1 MSFSSP
7 ASSTVSRASTQ
18 SNQSLSNLTHHVASA
33 PDHQRVDLQIYDE
46 LIHNNHS
53 TEDVVAIGR
62 RIQQEYANLTAS
74 TQVSFSAS
82 PSHHTGN
89 RKVSLL
95 YNLSM
100 LIANLFPMTIQPVRP
115 QKIILRSPVSSKK
128 TSEVRATRK
137 GSSHT
142 SLKDLLLKKP
152 VAQRFAPVSPVKS
165 SKTIPI
171 RKNAQ
176 MMT

>member
-1 MSFSSP
+1 
-7 ASSTVSRASTQ
+7 
-18 SNQSLSNLTHHVASA
+18 
-33 PDHQRVDLQIYDE
+33 
-46 LIHNNHS
+46 
-53 TEDVVAIGR
+53 
-62 RIQQEYANLTAS
+62 
-74 TQVSFSAS
+74 
-82 PSHHTGN
+82 
-89 RKVSLL
+89 
-95 YNLSM
+95 M

-152 VAQRFAPVSPVKS
+152 VAQRLAPVSPVKS